1 MNPILDAFLAGV
13 INGITQTLWFLIAVI
28 ALLFVVSLI
37 NRRDD
42 DDDDDGGTLQPLYQE
57 ADK

>member
-13 INGITQTLWFLIAVI
+13 INGITQTLWFLIGLIV
-28 ALLFVVSLI
+28 LTFVLSLF

-42 DDDDDGGTLQPLYQE
+42 DDDDDGGTLQPVYQQ